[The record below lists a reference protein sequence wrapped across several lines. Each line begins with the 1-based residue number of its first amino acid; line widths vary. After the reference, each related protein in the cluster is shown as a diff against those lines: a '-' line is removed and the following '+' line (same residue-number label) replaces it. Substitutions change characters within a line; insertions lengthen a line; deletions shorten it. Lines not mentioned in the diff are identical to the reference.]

1 MPKINPEIEAFARI
15 KVVGVGGSGRNAV
28 NHMVRSKVS
37 GVEFI
42 VANTD
47 AQDLHNSLAQKKIHI
62 GKNLTRG
69 LGTGMNPDLGK
80 RAAEETKEEI
90 QEALK
95 GANLVFI
102 ASGMG
107 GGTGTG
113 ASPIVARTAR
123 ELSALTIAV
132 VTKPFFFEGTQ
143 RMTLA
148 DRGLDDLEAEV
159 DALIVIPND
168 KLLNGSKD
176 TTFLSAFA
184 QCDEVLRQAVEGISD
199 LITTPGLINVDFADI
214 RAIMADAGT
223 ALMGIGLASGEGRA
237 IEAARQAINSPLLDV
252 SINGARGVLFAIA
265 GGEDMTMNE
274 IQEAAK
280 LITESADKDAR
291 VIFGANINPKLKK
304 GEIKITVIA
313 SGFPETNNR
322 PAKKRPIE
330 TPVERE
336 RVIETRPTPKPD
348 TRKSQIEEEEYEDEE
363 DDEEETETLFVKQ
376 EEKLVDAVRKDKNE
390 AERAIFNTVPEPRD
404 RKHVREDLLSDED
417 DEDDDLGVIPSFLR
431 RSKLK

>member
-28 NHMVRSKVS
+28 NHMVRSKVT

-69 LGTGMNPDLGK
+69 LGTGMNPEMGK

-143 RMTLA
+143 RMMLA

-168 KLLNGSKD
+168 KLLNGNKD

-199 LITTPGLINVDFADI
+199 LITTPGLVNIDFADI
-214 RAIMADAGT
+214 RTVMADAGT
-223 ALMGIGLASGEGRA
+223 ALMGIGLASGEGRS

-291 VIFGANINPKLKK
+291 VIFGAYIDTKLKK

-313 SGFPETNNR
+313 SGFPETSNR
-322 PAKKRPIE
+322 PAKKRLME

-336 RVIETRPTPKPD
+336 RVIETKTPPKQD
-348 TRKSQIEEEEYEDEE
+348 TRRGVEEEEDDDDEYE
-363 DDEEETETLFVKQ
+363 DDEASDTLFVKQ
-376 EEKLVDAVRKDKNE
+376 DEKLVDAVRKDKHE
-390 AERAIFNTVPEPRD
+390 AERAIFNTVPEPRE
-404 RKHVREDLLSDED
+404 RKNAREEILSDDD

>member
-1 MPKINPEIEAFARI
+1 MPKVNPEIEAFARI
-15 KVVGVGGSGRNAV
+15 KVVGLGGSGRNAV
-28 NHMVRSKVS
+28 NHMVRSKVN

-47 AQDLHNSLAQKKIHI
+47 AQDLHNSLATKKIHI

-69 LGTGMNPDLGK
+69 LGTGMNPDLGR

-95 GANLVFI
+95 GADMVFI

-113 ASPIVARTAR
+113 ASPVFARTAR
-123 ELSALTIAV
+123 EQNALTIGV

-143 RMTLA
+143 RMLLA
-148 DRGLDDLEAEV
+148 DKGLELLEAEV

-168 KLLNGSKD
+168 KLLNNAKD
-176 TTFLSAFA
+176 TTVLNAFA

-214 RAIMADAGT
+214 KAVMVDAGT
-223 ALMGIGLASGEGRA
+223 ALMGIGLATGENRA
-237 IEAARQAINSPLLDV
+237 VEAARIAINSPLLDV
-252 SINGARGVLFAIA
+252 TINGARGVLFAIA
-265 GGEDMTMNE
+265 GGEDMTMTE

-280 LITESADKDAR
+280 VITESVDNNAR
-291 VIFGANINPKLKK
+291 VIFGAIIDPKLRK

-313 SGFPETNNR
+313 SGFPNTGRSANKIR
-322 PAKKRPIE
+322 PNLEDKKQ
-330 TPVERE
+330 VELD
-336 RVIETRPTPKPD
+336 D
-348 TRKSQIEEEEYEDEE
+348 TEE
-363 DDEEETETLFVKQ
+363 DTLFTTEGEDDKFS
-376 EEKLVDAVRKDKNE
+376 DSVRKDK
-390 AERAIFNTVPEPRD
+390 AGTERAIFNTVLDEKARNVSVKRD
-404 RKHVREDLLSDED
+404 ESQSKYTPED
-417 DEDDDLGVIPSFLR
+417 DDDDDLGVIPSFLR
-431 RSKLK
+431 RSKLR